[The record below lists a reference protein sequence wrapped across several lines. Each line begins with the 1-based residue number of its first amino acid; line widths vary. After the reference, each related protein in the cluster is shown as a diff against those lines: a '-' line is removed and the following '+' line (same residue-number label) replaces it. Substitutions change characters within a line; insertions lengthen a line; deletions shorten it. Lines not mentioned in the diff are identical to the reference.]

1 MKTLMLLLAAGKFG
15 KFLISGGSMLIAI
28 GTYTIIYGWKYAV
41 GFVLLLLVHEL
52 GHYIAA
58 GKRGLPVGLP
68 TFIPFVGAWIEL
80 KEQPM
85 DAETEAFVAIS
96 GPMLGSAAA
105 FICYLI
111 AKESGE
117 GIFLALAY
125 AGFMLNLFNLIPL
138 SPLDGG
144 RVMSAISPR
153 LWFIGLPILVA
164 LFFWKPSPMIILI
177 GLFALPQL
185 WNAFT
190 NRAILNSEYFQV
202 ATNIK
207 LSYAAQYLSL
217 VTFLTVLTIETHD
230 ALALVRAN
238 H

>member
-1 MKTLMLLLAAGKFG
+1 MLLFAAGKFG

-41 GFVLLLLVHEL
+41 GFVFLLLIHEL

-58 GKRGLPVGLP
+58 EKRGLPVGLP

-85 DAETEAFVAIS
+85 DAETEAFVAIA

-111 AKESGE
+111 AKETNE

-144 RVMSAISPR
+144 RVMAAISPK
-153 LWFIGLPILVA
+153 LWFIGLPMLIG
-164 LFFWKPSPMIILI
+164 LFIWKPSPMIILI

-190 NRAILNSEYFQV
+190 NRALLESQYYQV
-202 ATNIK
+202 PNNIK
-207 LSYAAQYLSL
+207 VNYAIQYLAL
-217 VTFLTVLTIETHD
+217 VIFLTVLTIETHD
-230 ALALVRAN
+230 SLSSVRSSY
-238 H
+238 

>member
-1 MKTLMLLLAAGKFG
+1 MLLFAAGKFG

-41 GFVLLLLVHEL
+41 GFVFLLLIHEL

-58 GKRGLPVGLP
+58 EKRGLPVGLP

-85 DAETEAFVAIS
+85 DAETEAFVAIA

-111 AKESGE
+111 AKETNE
-117 GIFLALAY
+117 GIYLALAY

-144 RVMSAISPR
+144 RVMAAISPK
-153 LWFIGLPILVA
+153 LWFIGLPMLIG
-164 LFFWKPSPMIILI
+164 LFIWKPSPMIILI

-190 NRAILNSEYFQV
+190 NRALLESQYYQV
-202 ATNIK
+202 PNNIK
-207 LSYAAQYLSL
+207 VNYAIQYLAL
-217 VTFLTVLTIETHD
+217 VIFLTVLTIETHD
-230 ALALVRAN
+230 SLSSVRSSY
-238 H
+238 

>member
-1 MKTLMLLLAAGKFG
+1 MKTLMLLFAAGKFG

-41 GFVLLLLVHEL
+41 GFVFLLLIHEL

-80 KEQPM
+80 KEKPM
-85 DAETEAFVAIS
+85 DAETEAFVAIA
-96 GPMLGSAAA
+96 GPILGSAAA

-111 AKESGE
+111 AKETNE

-144 RVMSAISPR
+144 RVMAAISPK
-153 LWFIGLPILVA
+153 LWFIGLPMLIG
-164 LFFWKPSPMIILI
+164 LFIWKPSPMIILI

-190 NRAILNSEYFQV
+190 NRSLLESQYYQV
-202 ATNIK
+202 PNNIK
-207 LSYAAQYLSL
+207 VNYAIQYLAL
-217 VTFLTVLTIETHD
+217 VIFLTVLTIETHD
-230 ALALVRAN
+230 SLSSVRSSY
-238 H
+238 

>member
-1 MKTLMLLLAAGKFG
+1 MLLFAAGKFG

-41 GFVLLLLVHEL
+41 GFVFLLLIHEL

-58 GKRGLPVGLP
+58 EKRGLPVGLP

-85 DAETEAFVAIS
+85 DAETEAFVAIA

-105 FICYLI
+105 FICYLV
-111 AKESGE
+111 AKETNE

-144 RVMSAISPR
+144 RVMAAISPK
-153 LWFIGLPILVA
+153 LWFIGLPMLIG
-164 LFFWKPSPMIILI
+164 LFIWKPSPMIILI

-190 NRAILNSEYFQV
+190 NRALLESQYYQV
-202 ATNIK
+202 PNNIK
-207 LSYAAQYLSL
+207 VNYAIQYLAL
-217 VTFLTVLTIETHD
+217 VIFLTVLTIETHD
-230 ALALVRAN
+230 SLSSVRSSY
-238 H
+238 

>member
-1 MKTLMLLLAAGKFG
+1 MLLFAAGKFG

-41 GFVLLLLVHEL
+41 GFVFLLLIHEL

-58 GKRGLPVGLP
+58 EKRGLPVGLP

-85 DAETEAFVAIS
+85 DAETEAFVAIA

-111 AKESGE
+111 AKETNE

-144 RVMSAISPR
+144 RVMAAISPK
-153 LWFIGLPILVA
+153 LWFIGLPMLIG
-164 LFFWKPSPMIILI
+164 LFIWKPSPMIILI

-190 NRAILNSEYFQV
+190 NRSLLESQYYQV
-202 ATNIK
+202 PNNIK
-207 LSYAAQYLSL
+207 VNYAIQYLAL
-217 VTFLTVLTIETHD
+217 VIFLTVLTIETHD
-230 ALALVRAN
+230 SLSSVRSSY
-238 H
+238 